1 MARISGEDT
10 KVDQLI
16 KYLPDLLR
24 ELSSKDDAQIIRIAI
39 KAQRLE
45 GFAFLVQGMCAS
57 ELRRRHP
64 RRLSGGRGK
73 RDSLGLGAQ
82 AQMTRL
88 AKEAGVDR
96 RTLEMDARIKDTFFP
111 VISETTFEH
120 MPSLAREYYVVALSA
135 PKPLAALKMAVEMR
149 SEAGFTLRQF
159 RAEVRLLK
167 NVTGIS
173 LTDAVSQ
180 RPSALHIH
188 LAAVVCELITDLT
201 TKTGMST
208 DDIVAD
214 AVRMLHASLSKS
226 PKPGTRTPNPAR
238 TIIPTDGDKQLK
250 PEI

>member
-1 MARISGEDT
+1 MSRIGSEDT

-16 KYLPDLLR
+16 EYLPSLLR
-24 ELSSKDDAQIIRIAI
+24 EISSKDDEHLIRIAV

-45 GFAFLVQGMCAS
+45 RLAFLVRGMCAS

-73 RDSLGLGAQ
+73 RDSLGLGVQ

-96 RTLEMDARIKDTFFP
+96 RTLETDARIKDTFFP

-135 PKPLAALKMAVEMR
+135 PDPLVALKTAVEMR
-149 SEAGFTLRQF
+149 SEADFTLRQF

-167 NVTGIS
+167 NVTGTS
-173 LTDAVSQ
+173 PTDAVLQ
-180 RPSALHIH
+180 RPSALRVH
-188 LAAVVCELITDLT
+188 LTAVVCELITDLT
-201 TKTGMST
+201 TKTGMSK
-208 DDIVAD
+208 DEIVAD
-214 AVRMLHASLSKS
+214 AIRLLHGSLSQS
-226 PKPGTRTPNPAR
+226 PKPGTRTPNSAR

-250 PEI
+250 LEI